1 MENALLELKGKLKM
15 LYASYGSYLLVL
27 FKFLLAFLVFEEIN
41 RLLPYVEGLDQIFV
55 VLLASLIC
63 SIMPWNLMVFLG
75 MGLIVGQCYGIGIEI
90 AGFALALIVIMVIL
104 YLRFTPQDALV
115 LLLPPVAFSF
125 GGRVVIPFGSA
136 LS

>member
-63 SIMPWNLMVFLG
+63 SIMPWNLM
-75 MGLIVGQCYGIGIEI
+75 
-90 AGFALALIVIMVIL
+90 ALF
-104 YLRFTPQDALV
+104 YCLRFVFRTFLLNFQGCHCSIIKVHLFVCAVRCSRRLCYFSTSLCACQV
-115 LLLPPVAFSF
+115 LF
-125 GGRVVIPFGSA
+125 
-136 LS
+136 

>member
-75 MGLIVGQCYGIGIEI
+75 MGLKVS
-90 AGFALALIVIMVIL
+90 VI
-104 YLRFTPQDALV
+104 
-115 LLLPPVAFSF
+115 
-125 GGRVVIPFGSA
+125 
-136 LS
+136 

>member
-90 AGFALALIVIMVIL
+90 AGFAPAQI
-104 YLRFTPQDALV
+104 
-115 LLLPPVAFSF
+115 
-125 GGRVVIPFGSA
+125 GRAHV
-136 LS
+136 